1 MFGFKVYAK
10 ENDCAVLKKTVE
22 VEPTDHEA
30 LSKIKEMV
38 KDKAVYV
45 APNDADSAFV
55 LMQTARRGARSNWTP
70 PMVVRAHEMR
80 ANDNHSDLKIAFELY
95 REFETEV
102 TADSVK
108 KTLRQET
115 NLDVTLEEGLREK
128 AVAATPAK
136 RKKGAAKKVTPELRE
151 EILARFNK
159 GETGSA
165 IAKDIGVSSS
175 TVNNIIRKEYGY
187 RRTNGGS

>member
-1 MFGFKVYAK
+1 MFGFTIYAK
-10 ENDCAVLKKTVE
+10 ENDCAVLTKTVE

-45 APNDADSAFV
+45 APSDADSAFI

-70 PMVVRAHEMR
+70 DMVVRAHEMR

-95 REFETEV
+95 REFEKEV

-115 NLDVTLEEGLREK
+115 NLEVTLEDGLREK
-128 AVAATPAK
+128 AAAATPAK
-136 RKKGAAKKVTPELRE
+136 RKKGESKKITPEVRE
-151 EILARFNK
+151 EILTQFANGK
-159 GETGSA
+159 NGSQ
-165 IAKDIGVSSS
+165 IAKELGLSSS
-175 TVNNIIRKEYGY
+175 AVNTVIRREHGP
-187 RRTNGGS
+187 RR

>member
-10 ENDCAVLKKTVE
+10 ENNSAVLTKTVE
-22 VEPTDHEA
+22 VDPTDHEA
-30 LSKIKEMV
+30 LSEIKGMV

-45 APNDADSAFV
+45 APNDAESAYV

-70 PMVVRAHEMR
+70 DMVRRAHEMR
-80 ANDNHSDLKIAFELY
+80 AHDNHSDFKIQFELY

-108 KTLRQET
+108 KTLRQES
-115 NLDVTLEEGLREK
+115 NVEVALEEGLREK

-136 RKKGAAKKVTPELRE
+136 RKKGEAKKITPEVRD
-151 EILARFNK
+151 EILTRFDA

-165 IAKDIGVSSS
+165 IAKEIGLSSS
-175 TVNNIIRKEYGY
+175 AVNTAIRRERGY
-187 RRTNGGS
+187 RRTNGGG